1 MPLLFS
7 LSFVDS
13 FICKERNAHY
23 FQMKT
28 EYQNEKLKEKE
39 RKKSTFSIHTIR
51 AKALLLSLTLTHLQY
66 LPSFL

>member
-1 MPLLFS
+1 
-7 LSFVDS
+7 
-13 FICKERNAHY
+13 
-23 FQMKT
+23 MKT